1 MRNFSQTTQQEL
13 GHYVYALVDPRD
25 GKIFYIGKGE
35 GNRVFDHA
43 NAALAAKDVTPS
55 DKLNT
60 INSIIASGKQVQTLI
75 LRHGLQE
82 HEAFMV
88 ESVLIDL
95 FTHRLTK
102 KRKIDAKMTNKQ
114 AGHDMRELG
123 IKTADEIEAQYAS
136 QQLGNV
142 SDKLVIININ
152 KTYNSNITIYDATR
166 ICWRLSKK
174 RADQAQYILSEY
186 HGVVRA
192 VFQMD
197 EKKWQPIAVPGK
209 KAIRYFFT
217 GHEVTDPNVLNLY
230 INKKIVKRHGDSN
243 PIHYRNIK

>member
-1 MRNFSQTTQQEL
+1 M
-13 GHYVYALVDPRD
+13 
-25 GKIFYIGKGE
+25 
-35 GNRVFDHA
+35 
-43 NAALAAKDVTPS
+43 NAYRISMFKLIKVS
-55 DKLNT
+55 RSKLNLINIK
-60 INSIIASGKQVQTLI
+60 INSD
-75 LRHGLQE
+75 
-82 HEAFMV
+82 F
-88 ESVLIDL
+88 
-95 FTHRLTK
+95 F
-102 KRKIDAKMTNKQ
+102 
-114 AGHDMRELG
+114 
-123 IKTADEIEAQYAS
+123 
-136 QQLGNV
+136 
-142 SDKLVIININ
+142 IIN
-152 KTYNSNITIYDATR
+152 TRYNSNITIYDATR